1 MTKLEINSAEDMQK
15 LGASLAKAAK
25 PHDLLLLNG
34 DLGAGKTTMT
44 QGLGRELGIHRPV
57 KSPTFTIVREYREAK
72 MPLFHMDFYRLENDD
87 LSSIIGIDLAT
98 LYRQDFLNLNF
109 DKIIPLID
117 QYEIYLNEEN
127 TFLFLSFM
135 EDVIKETK
143 RYLIEANERLFKD
156 GKCISRI
163 YLNNYEQSLKDIIT
177 LINYFKDAITICS
190 EEEKNIFY
198 QDHNMDD
205 ELNALEGKI
214 KSLQEIHHEV
224 LENEESLDDNRIIV
238 VNTKGLK
245 TYRYAMGFEIVMAII
260 MIVFLLLGVF
270 LKNNLFYYLILIP
283 LGLGVIGYLIYYFVF
298 LKNK

>member
-1 MTKLEINSAEDMQK
+1 MKVICPQCGKVIDTNLNKDTVFCSECGNNFSFEQGKKLFDRQFGQISKAAFVYLNQKGDYDKAIELFNECLEIK
-15 LGASLAKAAK
+15 
-25 PHDLLLLNG
+25 
-34 DLGAGKTTMT
+34 
-44 QGLGRELGIHRPV
+44 
-57 KSPTFTIVREYREAK
+57 
-72 MPLFHMDFYRLENDD
+72 NDD
-87 LSSIIGIDLAT
+87 LSSIIGIALAT

-177 LINYFKDAITICS
+177 LINYFRDAITICS

-283 LGLGVIGYLIYYFVF
+283 LGLGAIGYLIYYFVF

>member
-1 MTKLEINSAEDMQK
+1 MKVICPQCGKVIDTNLNKDTVFCSECGNNFSFEQGKKLFDRQFGQISKAAFVYLNQKGDYDKAIELFNECLEIK
-15 LGASLAKAAK
+15 
-25 PHDLLLLNG
+25 
-34 DLGAGKTTMT
+34 
-44 QGLGRELGIHRPV
+44 
-57 KSPTFTIVREYREAK
+57 
-72 MPLFHMDFYRLENDD
+72 NDD
-87 LSSIIGIDLAT
+87 LSSIIGIALAT

-156 GKCISRI
+156 GKCISRV
-163 YLNNYEQSLKDIIT
+163 YLDNYEQSLKDIIT
-177 LINYFKDAITICS
+177 LINYFRDAITICS

-205 ELNALEGKI
+205 ELNALESKI

-283 LGLGVIGYLIYYFVF
+283 LGLGAIGYLIYYFVF

>member
-1 MTKLEINSAEDMQK
+1 MKVICPQCGKVIDTNLNKDTVFCSECGSNFSFEQGKKLFVRQFGQISKAAFVYLNQKGDYDKAIELFNECLEIK
-15 LGASLAKAAK
+15 
-25 PHDLLLLNG
+25 
-34 DLGAGKTTMT
+34 
-44 QGLGRELGIHRPV
+44 
-57 KSPTFTIVREYREAK
+57 
-72 MPLFHMDFYRLENDD
+72 NDD
-87 LSSIIGIDLAT
+87 LSSIIGIALAT

-143 RYLIEANERLFKD
+143 KYLIEANERLFKD

-177 LINYFKDAITICS
+177 LINYFRDAITICS

-205 ELNALEGKI
+205 ELNALESKI

-283 LGLGVIGYLIYYFVF
+283 LGLGIIGYLIYYFVF

>member
-1 MTKLEINSAEDMQK
+1 MKVICPQCGKVIDTNLNKDTVFCSECGSNFSFEQGKKLFDCQFGQISKAAFVYLNQKGDYDKAIELFNECLEIK
-15 LGASLAKAAK
+15 
-25 PHDLLLLNG
+25 
-34 DLGAGKTTMT
+34 
-44 QGLGRELGIHRPV
+44 
-57 KSPTFTIVREYREAK
+57 
-72 MPLFHMDFYRLENDD
+72 NDD
-87 LSSIIGIDLAT
+87 LSSIIGIALAT

-156 GKCISRI
+156 GKCISRV

-177 LINYFKDAITICS
+177 LINYFRDAITICS

-205 ELNALEGKI
+205 ELNALEEKV